1 MTDNLAVAVKGI
13 KLPPMPLRRYAVK
26 IINPETG
33 QIGWLYDWLG
43 GCPLC
48 RIEVTK
54 TFSFEAAWQIRQ
66 KLKQHYPL
74 VQVVAVRE

>member
-1 MTDNLAVAVKGI
+1 MNDNLDFAVRFMTLARK
-13 KLPPMPLRRYAVK
+13 PLRRYAVK

-33 QIGWLYDWLG
+33 QIGWLYDLLA

-48 RIEVTK
+48 RNEVTK